1 MPYSKIRL
9 TATGAVRSSVACDL
23 ETGWVTTLGDPVVR
37 RYAASFSKYEALQLS
52 PSLLE
57 RRAFE
62 IISDRFSDRFSSEGL
77 RKKMR
82 KCTRDELFKLANDA
96 NLNPREPDFGW
107 PYRDGWSVWVTLN
120 GPGVPS
126 KALGPF
132 SFIDEGSKIE
142 RMIGLA
148 SEDGSL
154 FFGG

>member
-1 MPYSKIRL
+1 
-9 TATGAVRSSVACDL
+9 
-23 ETGWVTTLGDPVVR
+23 
-37 RYAASFSKYEALQLS
+37 
-52 PSLLE
+52 
-57 RRAFE
+57 
-62 IISDRFSDRFSSEGL
+62 
-77 RKKMR
+77 MR

-96 NLNPREPDFGW
+96 NLNPREPDFSW

-126 KALGPF
+126 KTLGPF